1 MELVLSPAS
10 AYVAGGC
17 IVALPT
23 GELWAYVGKKQA
35 KVQVG
40 EYGDAGDQYTFL
52 ALDGVKGID
61 FDKPRQME
69 GVSDAAAERPRT
81 SRSKK

>member
-1 MELVLSPAS
+1 MTDIILTEAEFAALRSLVEEAQATTQRFDWLSGTARR
-10 AYVAGGC
+10 
-17 IVALPT
+17 ITRDDIALPK
-23 GELWAYVGKKQA
+23 LH
-35 KVQVG
+35 
-40 EYGDAGDQYTFL
+40 L

-61 FDKPRQME
+61 FEQPRQVE